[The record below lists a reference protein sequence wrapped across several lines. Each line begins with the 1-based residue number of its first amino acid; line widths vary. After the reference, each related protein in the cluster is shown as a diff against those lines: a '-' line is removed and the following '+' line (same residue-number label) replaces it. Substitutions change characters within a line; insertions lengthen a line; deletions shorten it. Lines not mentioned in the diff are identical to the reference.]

1 MRAGATPEV
10 VAAESGW
17 PLDKVQRYA
26 DPPLAERAFVA
37 GQAQAV
43 TLLGGTAYGTLGE
56 IAGQTIAALGLESLE
71 WDAFRREAD
80 GRWVLT
86 AVVPGSDQLATWSY
100 DPAGRNVHPLN
111 TFARVLMG
119 MADPVETVD
128 VAESDQ
134 LTEPAHPS
142 LRDDRP
148 HLIAVPTQEEA
159 HPRADTLAI
168 EVPEPSPDAPK
179 RRPKTKR
186 ASVPSWDEI
195 LFGTQR
201 GDEG

>member
-1 MRAGATPEV
+1 MRAGTTPEV

-26 DPPLAERAFVA
+26 DPPLAERAFIA
-37 GQAQAV
+37 QQAQAV
-43 TLLGGTAYGTLGE
+43 TLLGGTAAGTLGE

-86 AVVPGSDQLATWSY
+86 ALVPGSDQLATWSY
-100 DPAGRNVHPLN
+100 DPTGRNVHPQN

-119 MADPVETVD
+119 MAEPAEPAEPIESVD
-128 VAESDQ
+128 STA
-134 LTEPAHPS
+134 PAHPS
-142 LRDDRP
+142 QRDERP
-148 HLIAVPTQEEA
+148 HLIAVPTQEDA

-168 EVPEPSPDAPK
+168 DVPEPDKDAPK